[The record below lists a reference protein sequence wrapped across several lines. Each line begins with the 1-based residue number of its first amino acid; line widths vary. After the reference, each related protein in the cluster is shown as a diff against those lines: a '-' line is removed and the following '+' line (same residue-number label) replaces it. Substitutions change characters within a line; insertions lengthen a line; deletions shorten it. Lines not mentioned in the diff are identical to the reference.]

1 MDKGI
6 ENQAI
11 HTPSLFEV
19 CSDALSEVLRW
30 YVLLFSLNTRYFVL
44 PQHKAVIDIVIPQIA
59 HMKPLA
65 EEAISTCDYEM
76 CKRIVLIFIQLG
88 NDYILPV
95 MDDSNTLKE
104 ELLQTLLTL
113 YSFPSMDIA
122 ELCVDFW
129 LDLLTVLSPPDA
141 NSPVYLLLRQLIDAS
156 LPHLV
161 FPEVGPRRFFHY
173 RIHKPCPLR
182 IDMNSRSNVVP
193 LESVLEKSMIHRM

>member
-1 MDKGI
+1 MRCYAGKDLR
-6 ENQAI
+6 
-11 HTPSLFEV
+11 SL
-19 CSDALSEVLRW
+19 RP
-30 YVLLFSLNTRYFVL
+30 RYFVL

-65 EEAISTCDYEM
+65 EEAVSTCDYGM

-95 MDDSNTLKE
+95 MDDSNTLKD

-129 LDLLTVLSPPDA
+129 LELLTVLSPPDA
-141 NSPVYLLLRQLIDAS
+141 NSPVYPLLQQLIDAS
-156 LPHLV
+156 LPHLA
-161 FPEVGPRRFFHY
+161 FPEVGLSMCLHH
-173 RIHKPCPLR
+173 RIHKQCLQR
-182 IDMNSRSNVVP
+182 IGMSSRNSVVQ
-193 LESVLEKSMIHRM
+193 LEYV

>member
-1 MDKGI
+1 
-6 ENQAI
+6 
-11 HTPSLFEV
+11 
-19 CSDALSEVLRW
+19 
-30 YVLLFSLNTRYFVL
+30 
-44 PQHKAVIDIVIPQIA
+44 
-59 HMKPLA
+59 
-65 EEAISTCDYEM
+65 
-76 CKRIVLIFIQLG
+76 
-88 NDYILPV
+88 
-95 MDDSNTLKE
+95 MDDSNTLKD

>member
-1 MDKGI
+1 MDEGI

-65 EEAISTCDYEM
+65 EEAISTCDY
-76 CKRIVLIFIQLG
+76 
-88 NDYILPV
+88 
-95 MDDSNTLKE
+95 
-104 ELLQTLLTL
+104 
-113 YSFPSMDIA
+113 
-122 ELCVDFW
+122 
-129 LDLLTVLSPPDA
+129 
-141 NSPVYLLLRQLIDAS
+141 
-156 LPHLV
+156 
-161 FPEVGPRRFFHY
+161 

>member
-1 MDKGI
+1 M
-6 ENQAI
+6 
-11 HTPSLFEV
+11 
-19 CSDALSEVLRW
+19 
-30 YVLLFSLNTRYFVL
+30 
-44 PQHKAVIDIVIPQIA
+44 IDIMIPQMLIES
-59 HMKPLA
+59 HSRRG
-65 EEAISTCDYEM
+65 ISTCDYEM

-95 MDDSNTLKE
+95 MDDSNTLKD

>member
-1 MDKGI
+1 M
-6 ENQAI
+6 
-11 HTPSLFEV
+11 
-19 CSDALSEVLRW
+19 RW
-30 YVLLFSLNTRYFVL
+30 YVLLYHLNPRYYVL
-44 PQHKAVIDIVIPQIA
+44 PQHKAVIDVVIPQIA
-59 HMKPLA
+59 NMKPLA

-95 MDDSNTLKE
+95 MDDSNTLKD

-129 LDLLTVLSPPDA
+129 LDLLTVLSPPDP
-141 NSPVYLLLRQLIDAS
+141 NSPVYHLLRQLIDAS

-161 FPEVGPRRFFHY
+161 FPEVDCLRHCY
-173 RIHKPCPLR
+173 CRIPKICRLK
-182 IDMNSRSNVVP
+182 IDMSSKSNVVQ
-193 LESVLEKSMIHRM
+193 LEYVLEKSLIDRM